1 VTAQDVIAIG
11 IACGAGVY
19 LVQRLTGW
27 PFRRKPKAQPVILGA
42 RLARGLKKR
51 S

>member
-1 VTAQDVIAIG
+1 MTVEDVIALG

-27 PFRRKPKAQPVILGA
+27 PFRRKPKGPAVILGA